1 MKELIEF
8 LARSLVDNPDEV
20 RVEEEQDE
28 DRVVLRLYVAED
40 DMGKVIGKQGRIA
53 NAMRDLLKVAAA
65 RQGTR
70 ASLEIGD

>member
-8 LARSLVDNPDEV
+8 LARSLVDNPDDV

-28 DRVVLRLYVAED
+28 GRVVLLLYVAEG